1 MPEIHWY
8 DWITP
13 TSPFAALVFGLL
25 FTLIAAFS
33 IWFGTKK
40 RNLVWIALL
49 TGSLTTVIGVFLL
62 NAAGYY

>member
-8 DWITP
+8 DWIAP

-33 IWFGTKK
+33 IWFGTKAK
-40 RNLVWIALL
+40 KPVWIALL
-49 TGSLTTVIGVFLL
+49 AGSLTTVIGVIIL
-62 NAAGYY
+62 NAVGFY